1 MEMPNTKPAAVTN
14 KILEEKFKNA
24 EKNCFTNFS
33 FYLGASNTNLNE
45 LEAIDSK
52 NVCGIKLFL
61 GSSTGNLIV
70 DSSEQIEKIF
80 KSVVLSCILKSRWCF
95 RICFLFNNYIII

>member
-1 MEMPNTKPAAVTN
+1 MDSNQ
-14 KILEEKFKNA
+14 ILNQFSNRILSF
-24 EKNCFTNFS
+24 NNSCFTNFS

-80 KSVVLSCILKSRWCF
+80 KSVQVPLALHCEVSVFHRT
-95 RICFLFNNYIII
+95 